1 MTYMKL
7 KKKLKDPNEKSAIQ
21 KIVGGK
27 IPHYL
32 AVAAFLYALV
42 NGGFSILD
50 WIRSYAIEQSK
61 NERIEKYIQA
71 IVDKE
76 VMMRFPQRSG
86 PVLRNQIDNQKWVDF
101 INKDKKN
108 GSTNP

>member
-1 MTYMKL
+1 MPLLGEKKEKELLL
-7 KKKLKDPNEKSAIQ
+7 KE
-21 KIVGGK
+21 
-27 IPHYL
+27 
-32 AVAAFLYALV
+32 FLP
-42 NGGFSILD
+42 FF
-50 WIRSYAIEQSK
+50 K